1 MSKWC
6 FNYESGQYEDIDEN
20 GWSWTQG
27 CFVFNWD
34 DSEYMR
40 EKEEEEEERRRQEEE
55 EEERRRQE
63 EENGWW

>member
-27 CFVFNWD
+27 CYVSNWD

-40 EKEEEEEERRRQEEE
+40 EEEEERRRQEEE
-55 EEERRRQE
+55 E
-63 EENGWW
+63 NGWW